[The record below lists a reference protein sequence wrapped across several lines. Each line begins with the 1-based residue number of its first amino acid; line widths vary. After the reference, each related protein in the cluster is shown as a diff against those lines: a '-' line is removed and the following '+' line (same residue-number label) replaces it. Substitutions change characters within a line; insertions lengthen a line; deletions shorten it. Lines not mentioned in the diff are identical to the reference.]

1 MVNCEFV
8 AGMLSRNFAYSP
20 SATAR
25 TIGCR
30 APFHDTTRGN
40 RFSSRYCAPALIA
53 LLFIPSIL
61 FAEKKPAAGYFQGIN
76 VTVPASEEE
85 LVAAVREVTD
95 NGTIKGT
102 KEYNQDEYI
111 AGAETAESTTVFPPW
126 NGNGQVFYKIRK
138 NALDPRNFKDGGDS
152 GTVAVR
158 YVVRHVDAQNTNL
171 QIDALYV
178 DDFHH
183 RSHTSNGSVE
193 SAEYTE
199 IQDHL
204 AKAQLRK
211 QEALAEQQRKQREAA
226 AKEAQLQRQREQL
239 ELMLARQPSESAEQQ
254 VQRLRREA
262 ERIVSSSGAQLK
274 SAPFHSASR
283 IADLSPGAHVVV
295 EIVTRYWYGVETQD
309 GQRGWLPGS
318 SLERLP

>member
-239 ELMLARQPSESAEQQ
+239 ELMLAR
-254 VQRLRREA
+254 
-262 ERIVSSSGAQLK
+262 
-274 SAPFHSASR
+274 
-283 IADLSPGAHVVV
+283 
-295 EIVTRYWYGVETQD
+295 
-309 GQRGWLPGS
+309 
-318 SLERLP
+318 